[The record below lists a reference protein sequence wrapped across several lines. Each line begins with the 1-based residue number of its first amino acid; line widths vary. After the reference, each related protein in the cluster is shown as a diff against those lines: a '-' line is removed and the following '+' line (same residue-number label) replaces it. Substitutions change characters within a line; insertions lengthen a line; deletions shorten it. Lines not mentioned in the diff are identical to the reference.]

1 MSDDPKRI
9 VEAGFDVIADRFG
22 AWRAGITGSPDEEW
36 LADLLSRLP
45 GNADVLELGCG
56 EGQTARRLV
65 DAGLRYVG
73 VDISGEQL
81 RRARAL
87 VPEADFRQGDF
98 TELNVRAEPF
108 DAVVS
113 LYVLNHLPRADLPGL
128 LARVASWL
136 RPGGYLLATFGQSG
150 WEGVQEDW
158 LGVPMFF
165 GSHTKPD
172 TLSLLSNA
180 GFVIERDEIVSI
192 VEPVEGPA
200 NFLWVL
206 ARR

>member
-1 MSDDPKRI
+1 MREDPKRI
-9 VEAGFDVIADRFG
+9 VEAGFDQIADRFG

-36 LADLLSRLP
+36 LGALLSRLP
-45 GNADVLELGCG
+45 RNAGILELGCG
-56 EGQTARRLV
+56 EGLTARRLV
-65 DAGLRYVG
+65 DAGVHYVG
-73 VDISGEQL
+73 IDISGEQL

-87 VPEADFRQGDF
+87 VPEAEFRQGDF
-98 TELNVRAEPF
+98 TGLDVEAERF

-113 LYVLNHLPRADLPGL
+113 LYVLNHVPRADLPAL

-150 WEGVQEDW
+150 WEGVQEEW

-165 GSHTKPD
+165 GSYTKAE
-172 TLSLLSNA
+172 TLSLLGHA
-180 GFVIERDEIVSI
+180 GFAIEREEIVPI

-200 NFLWVL
+200 SFLWVL